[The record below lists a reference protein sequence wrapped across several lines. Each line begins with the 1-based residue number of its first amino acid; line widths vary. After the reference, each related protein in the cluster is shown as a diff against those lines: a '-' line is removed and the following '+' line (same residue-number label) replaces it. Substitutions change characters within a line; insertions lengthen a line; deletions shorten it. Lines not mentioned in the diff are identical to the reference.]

1 MVHFSCYSSTEDK
14 LLCLLHNKTALV
26 IISTFKTEQSSLKND
41 THVLLLSLPFDSMG
55 VTSSVSI
62 ATSVI
67 VINRYLNLTHT
78 IFIDSSVAVF
88 TYL

>member
-14 LLCLLHNKTALV
+14 LLCLFHNKTASV

-41 THVLLLSLPFDSMG
+41 THVLLLSLLPFDSMG

-62 ATSVI
+62 ATSLI

-78 IFIDSSVAVF
+78 IFR
-88 TYL
+88 L